1 MRHAS
6 SNGGGGGSAAGG
18 AASAG
23 RETGTAAGAAGG
35 ASAASIATVVRA
47 SGIRKI
53 FDTAAGPLPVLRG
66 VDLEVRRGDTVSIAG
81 ESGSGKSTLLS
92 LLAGL
97 DVPSAGRL
105 EVGGID
111 LTTATEQA
119 LADFRSR
126 TVGIVFQ
133 HFHLIRSLSA
143 VENVRLPLELRDGA
157 DPDGRAETALEAV
170 GLGSRFDHLPA
181 QLSGGERQ
189 RVAIARA
196 LVAEPA
202 LLLADEPTG
211 NLDER
216 TGGAVIDLLFD
227 LVARTAS
234 TLVLVTHSA
243 PLAARCSRSLFLRD
257 GLLQGEIGD
266 GSRLHGL
273 RG

>member
-1 MRHAS
+1 VS
-6 SNGGGGGSAAGG
+6 GGGSGEAAGKWPGEAAGKRPG
-18 AASAG
+18 AAAG
-23 RETGTAAGAAGG
+23 NSSGPAAQNG
-35 ASAASIATVVRA
+35 VVVAA
-47 SGIRKI
+47 SGIQKS

-66 VDLEVRRGDTVSIAG
+66 VDLDVRRGDTVSIAG

-111 LTTATEQA
+111 LATATEQA

-143 VENVRLPLELRDGA
+143 IENVRLPLELRDGGDA
-157 DPDGRAETALEAV
+157 EGRAEAALEAV

-196 LVAEPA
+196 LVARPA

-216 TGGAVIDLLFD
+216 TGGAVIDLLFE
-227 LVARTAS
+227 LVEQSAS

-243 PLAARCSRSLFLRD
+243 PLAARCARSLVLRD
-257 GLLQGEIGD
+257 G
-266 GSRLHGL
+266 RLHAADDAALASGAAC
-273 RG
+273 

>member
-1 MRHAS
+1 MSGARTAGS
-6 SNGGGGGSAAGG
+6 SAVGPSANV
-18 AASAG
+18 
-23 RETGTAAGAAGG
+23 
-35 ASAASIATVVRA
+35 VVRA
-47 SGIRKI
+47 SDIRKS

-126 TVGIVFQ
+126 TVGIVLQ

-143 VENVRLPLELRDGA
+143 IENVRLPLELRDGGDA
-157 DPDGRAETALEAV
+157 DGRAEAALEAV
-170 GLGSRFDHLPA
+170 GLGSRFDHVPA

-196 LVAEPA
+196 LVVEPA

-216 TGGAVIDLLFD
+216 TGGAVIDLLFE
-227 LVARTAS
+227 LVARSSS
-234 TLVLVTHSA
+234 TLLLVTHSA
-243 PLAARCSRSLFLRD
+243 PLAARCSRSLVLRD
-257 GLLQGEIGD
+257 GRLSAAPEVA
-266 GSRLHGL
+266 SRMSGTAC
-273 RG
+273 

>member
-1 MRHAS
+1 VKPNAVS
-6 SNGGGGGSAAGG
+6 AVATGPGGTSD
-18 AASAG
+18 AAS
-23 RETGTAAGAAGG
+23 RP
-35 ASAASIATVVRA
+35 ATFDSEAVVLA
-47 SGIRKI
+47 SGVEKS

-66 VDLEVRRGDTVSIAG
+66 VDLEVRRGDTLSIAG

-97 DVPSAGRL
+97 DVPGAGRL
-105 EVGGID
+105 KVGGVD

-143 VENVRLPLELRDGA
+143 IENVRLPLELRDGDDA
-157 DPDGRAETALEAV
+157 EGRAEAALAAV

-196 LVAEPA
+196 LVTRPA

-216 TGGAVIDLLFD
+216 TGGAVVDLLFE
-227 LVARTAS
+227 LVERSSS

-243 PLAARCSRSLFLRD
+243 PLAARCARSLVLHD
-257 GLLQGEIGD
+257 G
-266 GSRLHGL
+266 RLHAAGAEAV
-273 RG
+273 RPNEAAC